1 MSPAPAP
8 GPRRPPSYP
17 PPGPPRPP
25 PALPQSSPHP
35 TQPNP
40 SVRAVRRPVWL
51 LPAAGVW
58 SAALIAAALLV
69 SPSLVEVNGPKVLV
83 PVSAPLVVV
92 VMVSLA
98 LAVARR
104 RRSRWPTVVAWVL
117 AGLLDCLALVGML
130 TIGVFLLPAAI
141 AVTVACAMP

>member
-8 GPRRPPSYP
+8 GPRCSCASRMAATVP
-17 PPGPPRPP
+17 
-25 PALPQSSPHP
+25 
-35 TQPNP
+35 
-40 SVRAVRRPVWL
+40 AVRRPVWL